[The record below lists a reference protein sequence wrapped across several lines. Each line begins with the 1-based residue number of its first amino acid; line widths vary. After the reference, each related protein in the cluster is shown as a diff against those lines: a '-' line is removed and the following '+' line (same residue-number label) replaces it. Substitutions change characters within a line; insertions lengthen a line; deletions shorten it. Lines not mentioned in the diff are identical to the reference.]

1 MKVKVSDIMLDLATG
16 DASVHDAYIQEA
28 MGQVKVSAAI
38 YDAAKLIA
46 SLDDSERPQI
56 VQEAANAGL
65 PSDREGAMNLV
76 YESVE
81 HELIGLTHQFYT
93 EMYKLDERA
102 TKPTTPY
109 AAMNALA
116 KSLGCD
122 KKLDGTLEYA
132 MEYAKTVSE
141 GKKETKLKSGT
152 RHLKG
157 KSAVKQTKNLIQGA
171 CILANALGID
181 TKSFLDSKSIKAVVP
196 DGLTTDAGKDEDG
209 KPCCSLTHCVAAI
222 KTADKFLKKA
232 KFNENDF
239 TTSPTPDDI
248 AKVHACDTAVSK
260 LAAFIK
266 SKFGEEG
273 NKIEARVKKACKS
286 GCNKKK
292 ISDAAE
298 DLNEKSSAN
307 VSKVVEIAKDLR
319 AACDDF
325 VKEFNNSADA
335 LIESKTED

>member
-1 MKVKVSDIMLDLATG
+1 MDTTFHSARARDFYYEIINTPVSNKSFTFDG
-16 DASVHDAYIQEA
+16 HC
-28 MGQVKVSAAI
+28 SA
-38 YDAAKLIA
+38 L
-46 SLDDSERPQI
+46 
-56 VQEAANAGL
+56 AGL
-65 PSDREGAMNLV
+65 EEYYFYNQIGYSTDPNDV
-76 YESVE
+76 Y
-81 HELIGLTHQFYT
+81 
-93 EMYKLDERA
+93 
-102 TKPTTPY
+102 TKIS
-109 AAMNALA
+109 
-116 KSLGCD
+116 SLSNQVD
-122 KKLDGTLEYA
+122 KA
-132 MEYAKTVSE
+132 VSE

-157 KSAVKQTKNLIQGA
+157 EAAEKQTGNLIQGA

-181 TKSFLDSKSIKAVVP
+181 TKSFLETKSIKAVVP
-196 DGLTTDAGKDEDG
+196 GGLSTSAGKDEDG
-209 KPCCSLTHCVAAI
+209 KTCCSLNFCV
-222 KTADKFLKKA
+222 KTIASADKFIKKA
-232 KFNENDF
+232 TFKESDF

-260 LAAFIK
+260 LASFIK
-266 SKFGEEG
+266 SKFGEDG
-273 NKIEARVKKACKS
+273 AKIEARVKKACAS
-286 GCNKKK
+286 CNKKK

>member
-46 SLDDSERPQI
+46 SLDDSERSQI
-56 VQEAANAGL
+56 VQEAADAGL
-65 PSDREGAMNLV
+65 PSDREGAMDLV

-81 HELIGLTHQFYT
+81 RELIGLTHQFYT

-171 CILANALGID
+171 CILANALGIAIAD
-181 TKSFLDSKSIKAVVP
+181 VERQQFLNMAESFKISAV
-196 DGLTTDAGKDEDG
+196 LNKQMLMANAIFQILIDAG
-209 KPCCSLTHCVAAI
+209 SLSSKCLVLPGAEVVRLEI
-222 KTADKFLKKA
+222 KEGARITKA
-232 KFNENDF
+232 K
-239 TTSPTPDDI
+239 
-248 AKVHACDTAVSK
+248 
-260 LAAFIK
+260 
-266 SKFGEEG
+266 
-273 NKIEARVKKACKS
+273 VK
-286 GCNKKK
+286 
-292 ISDAAE
+292 
-298 DLNEKSSAN
+298 DLNIPEEITFAGLIRNGRSEL
-307 VSKVVEIAKDLR
+307 VTGHTLFVPGDHILVVCLKGALQKAKKL
-319 AACDDF
+319 F
-325 VKEFNNSADA
+325 GF
-335 LIESKTED
+335 